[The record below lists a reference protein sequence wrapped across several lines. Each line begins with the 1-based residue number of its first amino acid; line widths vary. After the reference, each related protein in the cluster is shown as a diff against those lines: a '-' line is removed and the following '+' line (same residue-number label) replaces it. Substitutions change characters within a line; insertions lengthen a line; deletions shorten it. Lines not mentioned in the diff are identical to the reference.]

1 MKSGLAIATPEHSEC
16 FSINMFI
23 LYSMTDLIALV
34 NVKAR
39 FFKNSSEVLAG
50 RFMRNVA
57 NENLDGL
64 PGDNVHGL
72 GHTSEDKSTIF
83 NNFKFDYSRVGEFYF
98 EPFPLVGKSINLP
111 HSLLRTLNTVNK
123 I

>member
-1 MKSGLAIATPEHSEC
+1 MKSGLAIATPVHSEC

-64 PGDNVHGL
+64 PGDNVHGHNSQVKINL
-72 GHTSEDKSTIF
+72 LFSIISNLITHVLESSTL
-83 NNFKFDYSRVGEFYF
+83 SR
-98 EPFPLVGKSINLP
+98 FPL
-111 HSLLRTLNTVNK
+111 
-123 I
+123 

>member
-1 MKSGLAIATPEHSEC
+1 MFQHQHVHSLE
-16 FSINMFI
+16 N

-72 GHTSEDKSTIF
+72 GHRSEDKFSIISNLITHVLESSTL
-83 NNFKFDYSRVGEFYF
+83 SR
-98 EPFPLVGKSINLP
+98 FPL
-111 HSLLRTLNTVNK
+111 
-123 I
+123 

>member
-50 RFMRNVA
+50 RFVRNVA

-64 PGDNVHGL
+64 PGDNVHGQL
-72 GHTSEDKSTIF
+72 VTQVKINLLFSIISNLITHVLESSTL
-83 NNFKFDYSRVGEFYF
+83 SR
-98 EPFPLVGKSINLP
+98 FPL
-111 HSLLRTLNTVNK
+111 
-123 I
+123 